1 MKLGNSKGKSAYSNM
16 GVKHM
21 TMYATIVSVEDGR
34 LLVLDDKTEQEVIVK
49 TRCQNFSEGDKVKI
63 IYNGI
68 MTLSLPPQISA
79 GRIIKCCD
87 R

>member
-1 MKLGNSKGKSAYSNM
+1 
-16 GVKHM
+16 M
-21 TMYATIVSVEDGR
+21 TMCATIISVERGR

-49 TRCQNFSEGDKVKI
+49 TRCSNFREGEKVKI

-79 GRIIKCCD
+79 GRILRCCD
-87 R
+87 